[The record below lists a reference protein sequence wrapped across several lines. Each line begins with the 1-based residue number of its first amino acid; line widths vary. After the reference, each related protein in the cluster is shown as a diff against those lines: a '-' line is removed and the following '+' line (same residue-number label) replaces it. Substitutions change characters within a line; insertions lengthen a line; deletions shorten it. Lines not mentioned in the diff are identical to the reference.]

1 MLKVLRENV
10 KYLSWIL
17 WVIIG
22 LFVLFVFVD
31 FGTGVRNRGTVT
43 WAAKVGSDTVSQA
56 EFQRSYQVMES
67 RLRQMYGDQYTPE
80 VAKQMQVHTRTLKA
94 RVLE

>member
-1 MLKVLRENV
+1 MLKVLRDNV

-31 FGTGVRNRGTVT
+31 FGTGVRN
-43 WAAKVGSDTVSQA
+43 QA
-56 EFQRSYQVMES
+56 S
-67 RLRQMYGDQYTPE
+67 
-80 VAKQMQVHTRTLKA
+80 HH
-94 RVLE
+94 LEGPLDDGFRCFFR